1 MNTGIIAD
9 TCVWI
14 EFFRKPDAALTLHL
28 KRLIREEK
36 VVMTGMVLAEIL
48 QGIKSQKESGL
59 VRDHLLKLPYL
70 ETTRNV
76 WENAGDISASLRRQ
90 GIKIPLSDLIIA
102 AVAMAHG
109 CQVFTVDP
117 HFDQVKELKRHYA
130 G

>member
-14 EFFRKPDAALTLHL
+14 EFFRKPDAALTSHL

-48 QGIKSQKESGL
+48 QGIKSQEERGL

-70 ETTRNV
+70 ETTRNI
-76 WENAGDISASLRRQ
+76 WENAGDISASLRRR
-90 GIKIPLSDLIIA
+90 GITIPLSDLIIA
-102 AVAMAHG
+102 AIALAHG
-109 CQVFTVDP
+109 CEVFTVDP
-117 HFDQVKELKRHYA
+117 HFDQVKELKRHDA
-130 G
+130 E

>member
-90 GIKIPLSDLIIA
+90 GITIPLSDLIIA

-117 HFDQVKELKRHYA
+117 HFDQVQELKRHYA